1 MIGLLLSRNI
11 MIINLNCTAN
21 LGDFMNAFPV
31 LSGLA
36 KREKIKLV
44 IRNEMRKFN
53 GIKEF
58 LMYQDIFDDV
68 SFEDEVFVS
77 GNVVVLS
84 SWTRMDRNDPN
95 RPIETCRYENW
106 IRDNYNIDFEV
117 DDDFE
122 IRVFPGFVDG
132 VTDKTII
139 GDRWSPI
146 QDPSLDTRRKTNVIE
161 HGVTPDTSKVF
172 YLDYSKPIM
181 YNLNIIK
188 NNPNPFITTFTGIG
202 IIADLMNKETIVGWD
217 EDMRTW
223 DGHPVEF
230 DFSRHYYGNRK
241 SKLVHVKDIKL

>member
-1 MIGLLLSRNI
+1 MIGLLPSRNI

-58 LMYQDIFDDV
+58 LMYQDIFDEV

-77 GNVVVLS
+77 GNIVVLS

-106 IRDNYNIDFEV
+106 LHDQYNLDFEV
-117 DDDFE
+117 DDDVE
-122 IRVFPGFVDG
+122 IKIFTQFVDDLTNK
-132 VTDKTII
+132 VII
-139 GDRWSPI
+139 GDRWNHTTV
-146 QDPSLDTRRKTNVIE
+146 DNRRNTNVIE
-161 HGVTPDTSKVF
+161 NGVSPDSSKVH
-172 YLDYSKPIM
+172 YLDYTKPLM

-230 DFSRHYYGNRK
+230 DFARHYYGNRK

>member
-1 MIGLLLSRNI
+1 

-58 LMYQDIFDDV
+58 LMYQDIFDTI

-106 IRDNYNIDFEV
+106 IRDNYSIDFEV
-117 DDDFE
+117 DDDVK
-122 IRVFPGFVDG
+122 IKVFPQF
-132 VTDKTII
+132 TDDLSSKTII
-139 GDRWSPI
+139 GDRWSLK
-146 QDPSLDTRRKTNVIE
+146 QDPTIDTRRNTNVIE
-161 HGVTPDTSKVF
+161 NGVNPDITKVH
-172 YLDYSKPIM
+172 YLDYTKPLM
-181 YNLNIIK
+181 YNLNLIK
-188 NNPNPFITTFTGIG
+188 NNPNPLITTFTGIG
-202 IIADLMNKETIVGWD
+202 IIADLMTKETIVGWD

-241 SKLVHVKDIKL
+241 SKLVHVKDIVV